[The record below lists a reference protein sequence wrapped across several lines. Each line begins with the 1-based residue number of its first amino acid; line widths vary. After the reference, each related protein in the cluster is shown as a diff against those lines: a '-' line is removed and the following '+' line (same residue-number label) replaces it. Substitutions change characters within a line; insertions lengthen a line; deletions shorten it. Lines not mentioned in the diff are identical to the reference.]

1 MLMQNQDLLEP
12 MDAIIF
18 DCDGTLSHIEGIDEL
33 AIAKNVSA
41 EVKALTAKAMGTTG
55 LNPDIYAKRLDLV
68 LPTQEQ
74 IEALG
79 QKYYEHKAPDI
90 ESVIQT
96 FLRLNKKIYIVSA
109 GLYLAIANFA
119 TLLKINHE
127 NIFAVPIFFDEKG
140 NYQNFDLGSP
150 LVREM
155 GKRTIVEQIKQ
166 KHQNIV
172 YVGDGLND
180 LETYDL
186 VTRFIGYGGAF
197 YRKNIAERCEFYIS
211 VPSMAP
217 LLSLCLT
224 ENEVSKLTSNELEAF
239 QKGRDLYVPIES

>member
-1 MLMQNQDLLEP
+1 MSLQNKVPREP

-33 AIAKNVSA
+33 AIAKNVST
-41 EVKALTAKAMGTTG
+41 EVKALTAVAMGSTG
-55 LNPDIYAKRLDLV
+55 INPEIYEKRLNLV
-68 LPTQEQ
+68 LPTHKQ
-74 IEALG
+74 IQDLG
-79 QKYYEHKAPDI
+79 QKYYEHKAPDL
-90 ESVIQT
+90 ERVLST
-96 FLRLNKKIYIVSA
+96 FLRLNKQIYIVSA
-109 GLYLAIANFA
+109 GLYPAIADFA
-119 TLLKINHE
+119 TLLKINHA
-127 NIFAVPIFFDEKG
+127 NIFAVPIFFDESG

-186 VTRFIGYGGAF
+186 VTRFVGYGGAF

-224 ENEVSKLTSNELEAF
+224 DDEVSKLNANELDVF
-239 QKGRDLYVPIES
+239 QKGKDLYGLL